1 VDGDNPANGES
12 IIGNASMGIRKVT
25 LHAKQVLGVRQ
36 GTVSGSVVLS
46 AKSAGKKAAY
56 NWRYS
61 LDQKTWTSLPQ
72 TLVAKTGVS
81 GLTAATTYYFQC
93 ETQTTKDGESGW
105 GQVVSFLVQ

>member
-1 VDGDNPANGES
+1 
-12 IIGNASMGIRKVT
+12 M
-25 LHAKQVLGVRQ
+25 
-36 GTVSGSVVLS
+36 SGSVVLS

-72 TLVAKTGVS
+72 TLVSKTGLA
-81 GLTAATTYYFQC
+81 GLTPATTYYFQ
-93 ETQTTKDGESGW
+93 GESQTVKGGQGGW

>member
-1 VDGDNPANGES
+1 MA
-12 IIGNASMGIRKVT
+12 IRKVT
-25 LHAKQVLGVRQ
+25 LHDKPDLGVRQ

-61 LDQKTWTSLPQ
+61 LDQKAWTSLPQ

-81 GLTAATTYYFQC
+81 GLTVATTYYFQC
-93 ETQTTKDGESGW
+93 ETQTTKGGEGTW